1 MDPRE
6 LRIVYMGTPEF
17 ANAPLERLLAEGCK
31 VVAVVTAPDKP
42 AGRGKK
48 LQSPAVKDFAL
59 KAGINTI
66 LQPEKLRDEAFIS
79 QLSALKPDLFI
90 VVAFRMLPEVVWTMP
105 PLGTF
110 NLHASLL
117 PQYRGAAPINH
128 AVINGESESGLTTF
142 LIDHEIDTGAVL
154 LQERMAIGPEE
165 TAGELHD
172 RMMET
177 GAELVWKSV
186 QMIASG
192 EYSRKEQDGLVSKGE
207 ELKAA
212 PRIYRDDCRIR
223 WSRPAQQIHNL
234 IRGLSP
240 YPAAFTELTSS
251 DGEPVNFKIFKTA
264 LTTERSSDHPGTIE
278 SDGKNFIHVNTAD
291 YKLSIISLQQAGKKR
306 LDVVEFL
313 RGFQGLNTFYF
324 S

>member
-1 MDPRE
+1 MDPRA

-17 ANAPLERLLAEGCK
+17 AIAPLEKLLAEKCTIAG
-31 VVAVVTAPDKP
+31 VVTAPDKP

-48 LQSPAVKDFAL
+48 MQAPAL
-59 KAGINTI
+59 KVFAVNAGISNI
-66 LQPEKLRDEAFIS
+66 LQPEKLRDEDFLRS
-79 QLSALKPDLFI
+79 LQALKPDLFI
-90 VVAFRMLPEVVWTMP
+90 VVAFRMLPEVVWKMP

-128 AVINGESESGLTTF
+128 AIMNGEQRTGLTTF
-142 LIDHEIDTGAVL
+142 MIDQEIDTGAVL
-154 LQERMAIGPEE
+154 LQEAVDIGPEE

-172 RMMET
+172 RMMAA

-186 QMIASG
+186 KLIAEG
-192 EYSRKEQDGLVSKGE
+192 EVKKIAQESITGPEDM
-207 ELKAA
+207 LKPA

-223 WSRPAQQIHNL
+223 WSGPAYRVHNH

-240 YPAAFTELTSS
+240 YPAAFTELISPDS
-251 DGEPVNFKIFKTA
+251 EPVSFKIFSA
-264 LTTERSSDHPGTIE
+264 VVSSRPSSDHPGTIE
-278 SDGKNFIHVNTAD
+278 SDGRSFIHVNTSD
-291 YKLSIISLQQAGKKR
+291 YKIEIKSLQQAGKKR

-313 RGFQGLNTFYF
+313 RGFQGISSYYF